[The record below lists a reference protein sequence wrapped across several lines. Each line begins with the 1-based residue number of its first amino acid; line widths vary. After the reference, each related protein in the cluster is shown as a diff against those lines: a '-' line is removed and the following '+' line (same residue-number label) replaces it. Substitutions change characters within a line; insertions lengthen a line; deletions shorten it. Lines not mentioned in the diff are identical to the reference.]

1 MKWNELKQDKLK
13 KQEEA
18 IFGLCD
24 REVSEES
31 DQDKEMKRK
40 WINKM
45 RKELKK
51 QRSFKH
57 LTNNVD
63 KGRKGGFKRA
73 HAANDEGVTQ
83 QEH

>member
-1 MKWNELKQDKLK
+1 MKWNERKQDKLK

-31 DQDKEMKRK
+31 DQDKEKKRK

-45 RKELKK
+45 RK
-51 QRSFKH
+51 
-57 LTNNVD
+57 
-63 KGRKGGFKRA
+63 
-73 HAANDEGVTQ
+73 
-83 QEH
+83 